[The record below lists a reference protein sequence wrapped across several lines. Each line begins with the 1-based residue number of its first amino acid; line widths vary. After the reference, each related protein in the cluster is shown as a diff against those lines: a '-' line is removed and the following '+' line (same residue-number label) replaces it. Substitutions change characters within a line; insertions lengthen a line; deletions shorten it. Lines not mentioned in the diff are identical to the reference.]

1 MSKHETAIKML
12 ECALEILR
20 EPDFVINP
28 PVTETAHQ
36 DGASAEEIRFETDK
50 PKS

>member
-1 MSKHETAIKML
+1 MSKHETALKMI

-28 PVTETAHQ
+28 PVTTHQ

-50 PKS
+50 PKP